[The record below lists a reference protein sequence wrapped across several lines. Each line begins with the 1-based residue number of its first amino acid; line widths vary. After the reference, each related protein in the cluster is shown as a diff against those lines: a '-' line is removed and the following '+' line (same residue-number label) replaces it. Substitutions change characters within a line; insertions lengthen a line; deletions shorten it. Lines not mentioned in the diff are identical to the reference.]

1 MECQIR
7 AMHFFVKEYK
17 NSIPLLD
24 TNYEILFG
32 KFSLAYIAKNCKK
45 KEQADDLLLIV
56 IKLAVDLLC
65 EVSHHFPLN
74 YWTYCMFIIHYK
86 QILSKLYFHIKQL
99 VFISKNVS
107 YLINSIYKHLQIYVC
122 LIMQ

>member
-1 MECQIR
+1 MPNKSN
-7 AMHFFVKEYK
+7 AFFVKEYK

-65 EVSHHFPLN
+65 DFLCEVFFSLLKAVALHHTNEAVDFDFRAEFLGN
-74 YWTYCMFIIHYK
+74 
-86 QILSKLYFHIKQL
+86 
-99 VFISKNVS
+99 
-107 YLINSIYKHLQIYVC
+107 
-122 LIMQ
+122 